1 MRIVVVGTIVADTI
15 EAPDGSV
22 TESLGGIAHTVSAL
36 AATADGAHTIV
47 PLCRVG
53 EDCRERIESWA
64 GALPGVSLEAVLPM
78 SQANPRVQLSYA
90 AAGRGGE
97 RTERLSHAPPPL
109 ADSDVEVAAGAD
121 VVVVNCITG
130 NDCTESAMGSL
141 RASCDRVYL
150 DVHALALGTA
160 ADGSRHYRCRHDW
173 WSWLRCADV
182 VQCNLPEAATI
193 CGLDPA
199 SVEGLEA
206 TAAIEQMLQRSP
218 PGDGPPGGRSGPG
231 VWLLT
236 LAGEG
241 ATVFDR
247 RSGEVAS
254 THVPAPLIDAVDP
267 TGAGDAFGAGYV
279 CAWLNGAEPDDAT
292 RSAVRSGSVAC
303 ASAGVPSLA
312 AFQKGLLS
320 LI

>member
-22 TESLGGIAHTVSAL
+22 AESLGGIAHTVSAL
-36 AATADGAHTIV
+36 AATADGVHTIV
-47 PLCRVG
+47 PVCWVG
-53 EDCRERIESWA
+53 DDCRGRIEAWA
-64 GALPGVSLEAVLPM
+64 AALPGVSLEAVVPM

-90 AAGRGGE
+90 GAGRAGE
-97 RTERLSHAPPPL
+97 RVERLSHAPPPL
-109 ADSDVEVAAGAD
+109 ADSDVEAAAGAD
-121 VVVVNCITG
+121 VVVVNFITG
-130 NDCTESAMGSL
+130 NDCTEPAMRLL
-141 RASCDRVYL
+141 RASSDRVYL
-150 DVHALALGTA
+150 DVHSLALATA
-160 ADGSRHYRCRHDW
+160 ADGSRHYRCRDDW
-173 WSWLRCADV
+173 WSWLGCADI
-182 VQCNLPEAATI
+182 VQCNLSEAATI

-199 SVEGLEA
+199 SVREVEA
-206 TAAIEQMLQRSP
+206 TAAVEKMLQGSP
-218 PGDGPPGGRSGPG
+218 PGEGAPGGRSGPG

-236 LAGEG
+236 LAAEG
-241 ATVFDR
+241 ATIFDR
-247 RSGEVAS
+247 RSGEVES
-254 THVPAPLIDAVDP
+254 THLAAPLIDVVDP

-292 RSAVRSGSVAC
+292 RAGVRSGSVAC